1 MEFENHDVL
10 NVWRV
15 ERKMSRE
22 LWLVMLSAIGLTLML
37 RYMAPEAKS
46 QPSPV
51 TPKVAQKLGW
61 CEVKK

>member
-1 MEFENHDVL
+1 MKFENYDVL
-10 NVWRV
+10 NVWHV

-22 LWLVMLSAIGLTLML
+22 LWLVMLSAIGLTLVL
-37 RYMAPEAKS
+37 HYMAPEAKA

-51 TPKVAQKLGW
+51 TPRVAQELGW